1 MVRWVLLGVLAL
13 SACSKKDRLKED
25 MEFFCNAAVANDF
38 KTFVEVGPYVAE
50 HTKSPELHQVLLGIA
65 HGRKTAWELS
75 DELQALAKSKGID
88 DCKTLRIIVPP
99 RRD

>member
-1 MVRWVLLGVLAL
+1 MRWVLLGMLAL

-38 KTFVEVGPYVAE
+38 KTLVELGPYVVE
-50 HTKSPELHQVLLGIA
+50 HTKSPELLQLMASMADGQKSKDQLFAEI
-65 HGRKTAWELS
+65 
-75 DELQALAKSKGID
+75 QALAKTKGID
-88 DCKTLRIIVPP
+88 DCKTLRMLGS